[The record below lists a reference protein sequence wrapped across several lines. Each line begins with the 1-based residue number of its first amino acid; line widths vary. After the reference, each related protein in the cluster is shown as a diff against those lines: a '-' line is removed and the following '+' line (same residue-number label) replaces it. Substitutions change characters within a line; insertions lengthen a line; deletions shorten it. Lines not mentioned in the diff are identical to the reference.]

1 MLEAKNIKVGYAGR
15 LQTQKTDLVF
25 QSGMI
30 YSVIGKNGCGKSGLL
45 KCMAGLY
52 RSKSGTVLLDGKDV
66 FMMPS
71 AELFSRIGYLPAER
85 KISGLPV
92 EYVVGGALP
101 LNAYTWTRISEAQRA
116 GIYKT
121 LSEWRLSGL
130 SEIPLSKLSRGECQ
144 RVYLAALARQ
154 DPDILILDEPTLGL
168 DPESKNL
175 FLNQLEKWKQAGK
188 TVIYAT
194 QDLNLVLHH
203 ADEVVVV
210 DAGREVTV
218 GPADKLRV
226 VGALDTVFRVPLY

>member
-1 MLEAKNIKVGYAGR
+1 MLEAKNIKVGYEGR
-15 LQTQKTDLVF
+15 LQTQKTDQVF
-25 QSGMI
+25 RSGMI

-45 KCMAGLY
+45 KYMAGLQ
-52 RSKSGTVLLDGKDV
+52 RSRSGTVLLDGKDV
-66 FMMPS
+66 CMMPS

-85 KISGLPV
+85 KASGLPV

-130 SEIPLSKLSRGECQ
+130 AEIPLSKLSRGECQ
-144 RVYLAALARQ
+144 RVYLAALAKQ
-154 DPDILILDEPTLGL
+154 NPDVLVLDEPTLGL

-175 FLNQLEKWKQAGK
+175 FLNQLVKWKQAGK

-194 QDLNLVLHH
+194 QDLELALHY
-203 ADEVVVV
+203 ADEVIVV
-210 DAGREVTV
+210 DAGKEVTAA
-218 GPADKLRV
+218 PAEKMRTSGILE
-226 VGALDTVFRVPLY
+226 AVFHVSV

>member
-1 MLEAKNIKVGYAGR
+1 MLEVKNIKVGYEGR

-45 KCMAGLY
+45 KCMAGLQ

-66 FMMPS
+66 CMMPS
-71 AELFSRIGYLPAER
+71 AELFPRIGYLSAER
-85 KISGLPV
+85 KASGLPV

-130 SEIPLSKLSRGECQ
+130 AEIPMSKLSRGECQ
-144 RVYLAALARQ
+144 RVYLAALTKQ
-154 DPDILILDEPTLGL
+154 DPDVLILDEPALGL
-168 DPESKNL
+168 DPEARNL

-194 QDLNLVLHH
+194 QDLDLALHY
-203 ADEVVVV
+203 ADEVIVV
-210 DAGREVTV
+210 DAGKEVTAAAAEKIRTA
-218 GPADKLRV
+218 GL
-226 VGALDTVFRVPLY
+226 LDTVFRVPL